1 MAPNFAA
8 LAAPAVA
15 LEADCKSCCHLAAC
29 TSDHGSKAA
38 AVSPAPVEV
47 AAVLLE
53 PLPQLVAS
61 TGVLADVSVHV
72 QASFPNAPPGESQG
86 RSPPFRLS

>member
-1 MAPNFAA
+1 VAPNFAA

-29 TSDHGSKAA
+29 TSNHGSKAA
-38 AVSPAPVEV
+38 ASSPAHVEV
-47 AAVLLE
+47 AAVLVE
-53 PLPQLVAS
+53 PLPQLVVS
-61 TGVLADVSVHV
+61 TGALVAVSVHV
-72 QASFPNAPPGESQG
+72 QAFFPNAPPGESQG